1 MEIFMEETPD
11 YKDENKNEAQEIK
24 VDVKI
29 DKPADVKEKMAT
41 KFSSTKLWLQVVA
54 ALYFVSIIMAFSI
67 IGKAPKKKGIL
78 DKNDFSK
85 VMSLSKKD
93 GIGIITI
100 SGPIYQSTS
109 KSIFEKHGSRIS
121 TRIKKLSEKKNVKA
135 ILIDINS
142 PGGTVG
148 AVQDIYSAIM
158 RAKKETKKPFV
169 ARMGDVAASGGYYIA
184 AACDKIV
191 AHPGS
196 ITGSIG
202 VIMSAG
208 NYEEL
213 MKKIGFKTETIKSGK
228 FKDMG
233 SGSRKMTLEEK
244 AILQSMIDDSYSQ
257 FLEDIS
263 KGRNMPLEMIKPLA
277 DGRVYTGRQAYEVKL
292 IDVLGDYQA
301 AVDLTGEMGKVGK
314 DPKIIKGV
322 DSLEDFFSMLNVETS
337 FGSKVNVERFFSGP
351 KLEYRW
357 EGF

>member
-1 MEIFMEETPD
+1 MEETPD
-11 YKDENKNEAQEIK
+11 YKNENKNEVPEVK
-24 VDVKI
+24 VEKSEEM
-29 DKPADVKEKMAT
+29 KEKPVT
-41 KFSSTKLWLQVVA
+41 NFSSTKLWLKVVA
-54 ALYFVSIIMAFSI
+54 ALYCLAIIMALMI
-67 IGKAPKKKGIL
+67 IGKAPEKKGIL
-78 DKNDFSK
+78 DKTDFSK
-85 VMSLSKKD
+85 VVSLSQKD

-100 SGPIYQSTS
+100 SGLIFQSAS
-109 KSIFEKHGSRIS
+109 KNIFERSGSSIS
-121 TRIKKLSEKKNVKA
+121 TRIKKMSEKKNIKA

-148 AVQDIYSAIM
+148 AVQDIYSAIL
-158 RAKKETKKPFV
+158 RAKAKTKKPFV

-202 VIMSAG
+202 VMMSAG

-213 MKKIGFKTETIKSGK
+213 MKKIGFKTEIIKSGK
-228 FKDMG
+228 FKDIG
-233 SGSRKMTLEEK
+233 SGSRQMTQEEK

-257 FLEDIS
+257 FLEAIS
-263 KGRNMPLEMIKPLA
+263 KGRNMPLEVIKPLA

-292 IDVLGDYQA
+292 VDVLGDFQD
-301 AVDLTGEMGKVGK
+301 AVDLTGELGKVGK
-314 DPKIIKGV
+314 DPKIIKGT
-322 DSLEDFFSMLNVETS
+322 DSFGDFFSILNVES
-337 FGSKVNVERFFSGP
+337 SVFSKVNADKFFSGP

>member
-1 MEIFMEETPD
+1 MEETPD
-11 YKDENKNEAQEIK
+11 YKDENKNEVPEVK
-24 VDVKI
+24 VEVKVE
-29 DKPADVKEKMAT
+29 KAEEVKEKT
-41 KFSSTKLWLQVVA
+41 PLNISSTKLWLKAVVA
-54 ALYFVSIIMAFSI
+54 LYLAAIVMAFFI

-78 DKNDFSK
+78 DKTDFLK
-85 VMSLSKKD
+85 VVSLSKKD

-100 SGPIYQSTS
+100 SGPIYQSAS
-109 KSIFEKHGSRIS
+109 RSIFERGSSRIS

-158 RAKKETKKPFV
+158 RAKKKTKKPFI

-191 AHPGS
+191 AHPGT

-228 FKDMG
+228 FKDIG
-233 SGSRKMTLEEK
+233 SGSRQMTKEER

-263 KGRNMPLEMIKPLA
+263 KGRNMPLEVLKPLA
-277 DGRVYTGRQAYEVKL
+277 DGRVYTGRQAYELKL
-292 IDVLGDYQA
+292 IDVLGDYQDA
-301 AVDLTGEMGKVGK
+301 LDLTGELGKVGK
-314 DPKIIKGV
+314 DPKIIKSV
-322 DSLEDFFSMLNVETS
+322 DSFEDFFSMLSVETS
-337 FGSKVNVERFFSGP
+337 FLNKTNIERFFTGP
-351 KLEYRW
+351 RLEYRW

>member
-1 MEIFMEETPD
+1 METPN
-11 YKDENKNEAQEIK
+11 YNNDENKNEAPEIK

-29 DKPADVKEKMAT
+29 DKPADVKEKMVT

-85 VMSLSKKD
+85 VMSFSKKD

-100 SGPIYQSTS
+100 SGPIYQRTS

-121 TRIKKLSEKKNVKA
+121 TKIKKLSEKKNVKA

-158 RAKKETKKPFV
+158 RAKKKTKKPFV

-213 MKKIGFKTETIKSGK
+213 MKKIGFKRETIKSGK
-228 FKDMG
+228 FKDIG
-233 SGSRKMTLEEK
+233 SGSRQMTQEEK

-314 DPKIIKGV
+314 DPKIIKGT
-322 DSLEDFFSMLNVETS
+322 DSFEEFFSMLNVKTS
-337 FGSKVNVERFFSGP
+337 FENKVNVERFFSGP

>member
-1 MEIFMEETPD
+1 MEDAPN
-11 YKDENKNEAQEIK
+11 YNNENKNESEAPEVK
-24 VDVKI
+24 VDVKMERPEDI
-29 DKPADVKEKMAT
+29 KTPAGKN
-41 KFSSTKLWLQVVA
+41 FSSTKLWLKVVA
-54 ALYFVSIIMAFSI
+54 GLYCLAIIMALFIS
-67 IGKAPKKKGIL
+67 GKALKKKGVL

-85 VMSLSKKD
+85 VVSLTKKD

-100 SGPIYQSTS
+100 AGPIYQSS
-109 KSIFEKHGSRIS
+109 SRSIFNKKMSRIS

-148 AVQDIYSAIM
+148 AVQDIYSAII
-158 RAKKETKKPFV
+158 RAKQKTKKPFV
-169 ARMGDVAASGGYYIA
+169 ARIGDVAASGGYYVA

-191 AHPGS
+191 SHPGS

-228 FKDMG
+228 FKDIG
-233 SGSRKMTLEEK
+233 SGSRQMTKEER

-257 FLEDIS
+257 FIEAIS
-263 KGRNMPLEMIKPLA
+263 KGRNMSLDIIKPLA
-277 DGRVYTGRQAYEVKL
+277 DGRVYTGRQAYKL
-292 IDVLGDYQA
+292 KLVDILGDYQT
-301 AVDLTGEMGKVGK
+301 AVNLAGRMGKVGK
-314 DPKIIKGV
+314 DPKIIKAV
-322 DSLEDFFSMLNVETS
+322 DSLEDFFSMLNVETGA
-337 FGSKVNVERFFSGP
+337 FSKINTERFFSGAR
-351 KLEYRW
+351 LEYRW